1 VQTERIRLYRY
12 ALSPFAAKVH
22 CYLGFKGLAFETV
35 YVHPLRAR
43 RELPVGHTIP
53 VLEID
58 GEARNDS
65 TPIGLWLEE
74 RFPERRPLLPRDPEA
89 SRRALGIDDWVTERL
104 IPATFRLMIAPDA
117 PLLTRLRGRR
127 RGARVLHATVPGGI
141 PLAMRVL
148 YPVLVTRPA
157 FIRRLLDATDPTRP
171 TAAVVED
178 VLDDLEAHLAS
189 GPFLGGLAEPSL
201 ADLSAWAQLALP
213 YLAGYDGAEAFL
225 AHPALGSWFGRVGS
239 TLKDAEPLLPG
250 ALAERPLP
258 PAEAGAGQ

>member
-22 CYLGFKGLAFETV
+22 CYLGFKGLDFETF

-43 RELPVGHTIP
+43 RELPVGHTVP

-74 RFPERRPLLPRDPEA
+74 RFPERRALLPGDPEA
-89 SRRALGIDDWVTERL
+89 SRRVLAIDGWVTDRL
-104 IPATFRLMIAPDA
+104 IPTTFRLMIAPDA
-117 PLLTRLRGRR
+117 PLMARVRGRR
-127 RGARVLHATVPGGI
+127 RGARVLHATVPGGV
-141 PLAMRVL
+141 PLAMRVV
-148 YPVLVTRPA
+148 YPFLITRAP

-178 VLDDLEAHLAS
+178 VLDDLEAHLGS

-213 YLAGYDGAEAFL
+213 YLAGYAGAEAFL
-225 AHPALGSWFGRVGS
+225 DRPELRIWFGRVAATLEEAELLLWGS
-239 TLKDAEPLLPG
+239 
-250 ALAERPLP
+250 LAERALP
-258 PAEAGAGQ
+258 RVEAAA

>member
-1 VQTERIRLYRY
+1 MQTEHIRHYRY

-22 CYLGFKGLAFETV
+22 CYLGFKGLAFETF
-35 YVHPLRAR
+35 YVHPLRVR
-43 RELPVGHTIP
+43 RELPVGHTVP

-74 RFPERRPLLPRDPEA
+74 RFPERRALLPGDPEA
-89 SRRALGIDDWVTERL
+89 SRRVLAIDRWVTERL
-104 IPATFRLMIAPDA
+104 IPTTFRLMLAPDA
-117 PLLTRLRGRR
+117 PLLARVRGRR

-141 PLAMRVL
+141 PLAMRVF
-148 YPVLVTRPA
+148 YPFLITRAA
-157 FIRRLLDATDPTRP
+157 FIRRLLEATDPSRP

-178 VLDDLEAHLAS
+178 VLGELAERLGK
-189 GPFLGGLAEPSL
+189 GPFLGELPDPGL

-225 AHPALGSWFGRVGS
+225 AHPELQSWFGRVAD
-239 TLKDAEPLLPG
+239 TLEDAEPLLSG
-250 ALAERPLP
+250 ALAERSLP
-258 PAEAGAGQ
+258 RAEAAA